1 MAPDLAQQQPRE
13 SVWRARRELLVP
25 FAAMAFVP
33 LAFVIATRGNWLLD
47 FGGEDGWIY
56 IKYFMVWG
64 APHPDLR
71 LFMDTNYKASRVPWI
86 LPGYLAYQLFGPLL
100 ATYLLHPAVLLG
112 SAFCIWLGVRRLFGD
127 GAAIITTLVALAY
140 PGFQSSGITYF
151 WNYHGQAAVG
161 YYLLAM
167 LAVILATTSRY
178 PVRWYALAGAAL
190 VATVGTGI
198 THVVLL
204 PAFGVFVLAV
214 QPKLGVRPLAMTL
227 LGCTVGAALGVVGFG
242 LANVLVGGPF
252 LFFWSQ
258 ITATREYSDTS
269 QLPFASWFLSWFK
282 AARWTG
288 FPPALAVISIVAL
301 VPLLRWRALGQQRR
315 LVIGCLLQHLVAWAV
330 LILLEDRGQLIQ
342 VAFHY
347 HLIMGPAVFALAAL
361 VWVGLRLDRRALS
374 GVTVGILA
382 VGLVAPQIAL
392 DERARDQ
399 IRAALDI
406 SQWLPAPPS
415 DWWAYLIVASVG
427 MALLLVGLR
436 RRQVAVTLVASVVL
450 GVSCALNALVAS
462 AFQPPD
468 RCNYVAN
475 QYRLILDAISW
486 SAERQIDTKSL
497 IWFDPATVVDRGPDC
512 PPIPMFPIYDAIQH
526 GTIIKLAAQPVPPR
540 LADARTNLL
549 NGAIRSRGSVA
560 LLSTPATAADAEQQF
575 QAWLRRASV
584 RSVAT
589 RGPRFEATDG
599 DVSVVVQ
606 VFELRRP

>member
-1 MAPDLAQQQPRE
+1 MVPNLGERLPCASSR
-13 SVWRARRELLVP
+13 RARLVA

-33 LAFVIATRGNWLLD
+33 LAFIVATRGNWLLD

-56 IKYFMVWG
+56 IKYFMIWG
-64 APHPDLR
+64 HPHPDLR
-71 LFMDTNYKASRVPWI
+71 AFMDTNYKASRVPWI
-86 LPGYLAYQLFGPLL
+86 LPGYVAYQLFGPLM
-100 ATYLLHPAVLLG
+100 ATYLLHPAVLLA
-112 SAFCIWLGVRRLFGD
+112 SAFCVWLGVRRPFGD
-127 GAAIITTLVALAY
+127 GTAIITVLLALAY

-167 LAVILATTSRY
+167 LAVILAASSRHAML
-178 PVRWYALAGAAL
+178 WYALAGAAL

-214 QPKLGVRPLAMTL
+214 QPQLGVRPILLTL
-227 LGCTVGAALGVVGFG
+227 LGCTAGVVAGVVVFG
-242 LANVLVGGPF
+242 LVNVLVGGPF

-258 ITATREYSDTS
+258 ITATREYSDTT

-282 AARWTG
+282 GARWTG
-288 FPPALAVISIVAL
+288 FPPILAVVSLVAL
-301 VPLLRWRALGQQRR
+301 VPLLRWQALGRHRR

-330 LILLEDRGQLIQ
+330 LIVLEDRGQLIQ

-347 HLIMGPAVFALAAL
+347 HLIMGPAIFALAAL
-361 VWVGLRLDRRALS
+361 VWVGLRLDRGALS
-374 GVTVGILA
+374 AVTVAVLA
-382 VGLVAPQIAL
+382 GGLVVPQIAL
-392 DERARDQ
+392 DEAARDTL
-399 IRAALDI
+399 RATLDL
-406 SQWLPAPPS
+406 SRWLPLPPS
-415 DWWAYLIVASVG
+415 DWWAYLMVATVG
-427 MALLLVGLR
+427 LSLLLVGVR
-436 RRQVAVTLVASVVL
+436 RRQLAITGAASIIL

-468 RCNYVAN
+468 RCNYVTN
-475 QYRLILDAISW
+475 QYRLILDAVSW

-512 PPIPMFPIYDAIQH
+512 PSIPMFPIFDAIQH
-526 GTIIKLAAQPVPPR
+526 GTIVKLVAQPVPPR
-540 LADARTNLL
+540 LAEARTDVL
-549 NGAIRSRGSVA
+549 NGAIRSRGSVV
-560 LLSTPATAADAEQQF
+560 LLSTPETAADAEAQF

-584 RSVAT
+584 RSVTT
-589 RGPRFEATDG
+589 RGPRFAAADG
-599 DVSVVVQ
+599 DVAVVLQ